1 MKYMLWFNFILGLNL
16 IYRLPYAKAK
26 KNSLCKLTSELTIHM
41 LIYIVK
47 RHVCCPLIN
56 DSDPSFL
63 INMYNHALPS
73 MSMYCHV
80 LNMSRHL

>member
-56 DSDPSFL
+56 DSF
-63 INMYNHALPS
+63 LPS
-73 MSMYCHV
+73 LSTCITMHYQACPCIAMY
-80 LNMSRHL
+80 

>member
-47 RHVCCPLIN
+47 RYVCCPLITE
-56 DSDPSFL
+56 
-63 INMYNHALPS
+63 
-73 MSMYCHV
+73 
-80 LNMSRHL
+80 